1 MRQHLLS
8 PDIPH
13 NAENAALERLNECV
27 GLLASTEELAMT
39 NCWSETAWRWF
50 LTNPGRLLGDIEQA
64 LTDDWAVI
72 QPLHAVGGHINRP
85 NHPCIPPGRM
95 F

>member
-1 MRQHLLS
+1 
-8 PDIPH
+8 
-13 NAENAALERLNECV
+13 
-27 GLLASTEELAMT
+27 MT
-39 NCWSETAWRWF
+39 NCWSETRLA
-50 LTNPGRLLGDIEQA
+50 LVSANAGRLLGDIEQA

-72 QPLHAVGGHINRP
+72 QPLQAVGSHINRP